1 MSTCSNLGVR
11 DFPIQRT
18 ARLSP
23 TIIDSVKESFLID
36 VQWGQK
42 SNAPDFVLDSNDK
55 GFLQEGSFSSQASTS
70 TLRLQGNSYTLK
82 TMQITKS
89 LHGSFFTDDLQKNI
103 PAELVIVFASQSN
116 IAEKYVIFSIPI
128 FSGASSSQNVYLNA
142 LFQGRLP
149 GKPIS
154 LQAVLPEDQKFL
166 AYSTCLS
173 QLQNNQ
179 TNSVQARV
187 FLFYGTIA
195 FSQVNELKKRIFRF
209 RNQNNVF
216 VDGSLTQAFPDVR
229 LPDLVNAKSMPV
241 PFTIDNE
248 TVFTRF
254 LRSGS
259 LKDSQGS
266 GAGEFIRED
275 TTSSYKCIPLN
286 PDLHVNK
293 DRKIVVDTRKGE
305 LLSDVLDKRNADLN
319 ADLGK
324 KGLNADQIE
333 TILAV
338 AFGLAL
344 GLLVL
349 SIVAYFIS
357 RVTASEGSFA
367 KGPWVVLPAWIKDG
381 APILVVS
388 IIVGLIG
395 FGIGAAV
402 VAYTR

>member
-23 TIIDSVKESFLID
+23 TIIDAVKEAFLID
-36 VQWGQK
+36 VQWAQK
-42 SNAPDFVLDSNDK
+42 STAPEFVLDSNDK
-55 GFLQEGSFSSQASTS
+55 GFLQEGSFSSQASTT
-70 TLRLQGNSYTLK
+70 TLRFQGNSYTLK

-103 PAELVIVFASQSN
+103 PAELVIVFATQSN
-116 IAEKYVIFSIPI
+116 IAERYVIFSIPI
-128 FSGASSSQNVYLNA
+128 FSGPSSNQNVYLNA
-142 LFQGRLP
+142 LFQGKLS

-154 LQAVLPEDQKFL
+154 LGSVLPEDQKFL

-179 TNSVQARV
+179 SASVQARV
-187 FLFYGTIA
+187 LLFYGTIA
-195 FSQVNELKKRIFRF
+195 FSQINELKKRMFRY
-209 RNQNNVF
+209 RNRNNVF
-216 VDGSLTQAFPDVR
+216 VDGSTSQAFPDVR
-229 LPDLVNAKSMPV
+229 LPDLVSAKTMPV

-254 LRSGS
+254 IRSGS
-259 LKDSQGS
+259 LKDSQGT
-266 GAGEFIRED
+266 GGDFVRED

-293 DRKIVVDTRKGE
+293 DQKIVVDTRKGE
-305 LLSDVLDKRNADLN
+305 LLSDVLNKRSADLN

-338 AFGLAL
+338 AFGIAL

-349 SIVAYFIS
+349 SIVAYFIT

-367 KGPWVVLPAWIKDG
+367 KGPWVVLPEWIKNG

-388 IIVGLIG
+388 TMVGLIG
-395 FGIGAAV
+395 FGIRAAV